1 VPVGLFY
8 DQQFSSTT
16 YDFSPGDS
24 LVLYTDGLT
33 EALGPDGTEYGA
45 QRLARVLERC
55 VDRSTHEL
63 LQDCIDD
70 VLNFRADPRQMDDQ
84 SMMVLQ
90 FAPTR
95 Q

>member
-1 VPVGLFY
+1 
-8 DQQFSSTT
+8 
-16 YDFSPGDS
+16 
-24 LVLYTDGLT
+24 
-33 EALGPDGTEYGA
+33 
-45 QRLARVLERC
+45 VLERC